1 MDKGLWRSGE
11 RPSPEITIG
20 EIIGVWMDFKAK
32 RLDEIIRGN
41 ECGSMV
47 SKLCLQQMQPASSL
61 VNKMLLKHC
70 HTHSFQSEIFEIK
83 ITEVLQV
90 ILKWSLVH
98 D

>member
-1 MDKGLWRSGE
+1 MDRQVDKGLWRSGE

-47 SKLCLQQMQPASSL
+47 SKLCLQPNA
-61 VNKMLLKHC
+61 
-70 HTHSFQSEIFEIK
+70 TSFFFGK
-83 ITEVLQV
+83 
-90 ILKWSLVH
+90 
-98 D
+98 